1 MDWAVCIYIGGCIV
15 LAVAYTESFCIGV
28 RLRWGD
34 VALAA
39 VALVLW
45 PIWVAG
51 LIVWCLWL
59 GLVSVWKSI
68 KNT

>member
-1 MDWAVCIYIGGCIV
+1 MDWVVCIYIGGCIV
-15 LAVAYTESFCIGV
+15 LFVAYIENLCPGV
-28 RLRWGD
+28 HTRAD

-45 PIWVAG
+45 PLWVAG

-59 GLVSVWKSI
+59 GLVSIWKSI